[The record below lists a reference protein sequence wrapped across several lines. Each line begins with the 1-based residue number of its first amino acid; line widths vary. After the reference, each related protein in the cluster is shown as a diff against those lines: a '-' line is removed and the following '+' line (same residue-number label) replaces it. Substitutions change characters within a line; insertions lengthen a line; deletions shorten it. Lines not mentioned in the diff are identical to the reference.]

1 MNYWNRIMHKIRKG
15 GIELKEILIGQT
27 IQRITDHPKIG
38 VEGSEMRR
46 IESNFKY
53 YKGMFPDIEY
63 MNSLGK
69 KVKRPYFTLNMS
81 EIVAR
86 YIAGLVFNEQCK
98 IYIDNQNES
107 MKEYNENEA
116 NKFIQ
121 KVFTDNNFK
130 DVFSEK
136 LEAMFATGGLAVRPY
151 VDNGRIE
158 FSWCLAD
165 TFLPLESNTNSI
177 SEACITNVT
186 TVSTGKKTNYYTL
199 LEFHEWKDNDY
210 IIRHE
215 LYWSQRKD
223 EVGKRIKLTDL
234 DVYADLPEEITIKN
248 LTRPLFTHLKPHGFN
263 NINPRS
269 PLGLSVVDNAKPT
282 LNVINETFDAFH
294 WEIKQGK
301 RKVIVSDHFLR
312 TKFDNDGN
320 PIQYFDEETDVFV
333 GLPAGIDDMSKQDI
347 TSDIRAGQY
356 IESINKFIATL
367 EMQTGISS
375 GTFTFDG
382 KSIKTATEIVS
393 EKSET
398 YRTRNLHLNKVE
410 GFLKGLIIS
419 VFEIAKV
426 YNLYSGD
433 IPSEEE
439 IGIDF
444 DDGVFTDKNAQL
456 DFLSKAKQSEMIPAK
471 EASKRLFNLTDEQA
485 KAWIDEINKER
496 FESSQD
502 YYDRLSDKQQFGD
515 EE

>member
-1 MNYWNRIMHKIRKG
+1 MYG
-15 GIELKEILIGQT
+15 
-27 IQRITDHPKIG
+27 
-38 VEGSEMRR
+38 
-46 IESNFKY
+46 
-53 YKGMFPDIEY
+53 
-63 MNSLGK
+63 
-69 KVKRPYFTLNMS
+69 
-81 EIVAR
+81 
-86 YIAGLVFNEQCK
+86 
-98 IYIDNQNES
+98 
-107 MKEYNENEA
+107 
-116 NKFIQ
+116 
-121 KVFTDNNFK
+121 
-130 DVFSEK
+130 
-136 LEAMFATGGLAVRPY
+136 
-151 VDNGRIE
+151 
-158 FSWCLAD
+158 
-165 TFLPLESNTNSI
+165 
-177 SEACITNVT
+177 
-186 TVSTGKKTNYYTL
+186 
-199 LEFHEWKDNDY
+199 
-210 IIRHE
+210 
-215 LYWSQRKD
+215 
-223 EVGKRIKLTDL
+223 
-234 DVYADLPEEITIKN
+234 
-248 LTRPLFTHLKPHGFN
+248 
-263 NINPRS
+263 
-269 PLGLSVVDNAKPT
+269 
-282 LNVINETFDAFH
+282 
-294 WEIKQGK
+294 EIKQSK
-301 RKVIVSDHFLR
+301 RRVIVSDHFLR

-426 YNLYSGD
+426 YNLYNGD

-485 KAWIDEINKER
+485 KAWIEEINRER
-496 FESSQD
+496 FEASQD